1 MVYWLMEGLYELY
14 QPANGLWVR
23 EKKDERE
30 KAKDIIKV
38 PPGPYERIASVNLV
52 FKRSVNG
59 FS

>member
-23 EKKDERE
+23 EK
-30 KAKDIIKV
+30 AKDIIKV
-38 PPGPYERIASVNLV
+38 PYERIASVNLV